1 MELNISTL
9 IMTFINIIIILCIIS
24 LFIFI
29 IIKTIKS
36 LHKSNNTQEEI
47 LNELKNISS
56 KLDKKD

>member
-1 MELNISTL
+1 MELQSSTL
-9 IMTFINIIIILCIIS
+9 IITFINIIIILCIIS

-36 LHKSNNTQEEI
+36 LHQSKNTNEEI
-47 LNELKNISS
+47 LKELKNISS